1 MKMNELI
8 ILIVIGL
15 ITGMMGG
22 MFGVGG
28 GIIVIPALIFFF
40 GMSQHQAQGTSTAFM
55 LLPVGLLAFMNYYK
69 AGHINLKYAGIL
81 AVTFFI
87 GGYFG
92 SKLAIHIPDTALKKI
107 FAVFIIL
114 AGLKMLWGK

>member
-1 MKMNELI
+1 MKMNEI
-8 ILIVIGL
+8 ILLIVIGL

-28 GIIVIPALIFFF
+28 GIVVIPALIFFF
-40 GMSQHQAQGTSTAFM
+40 GMTQHQAQGTSTAFM

-69 AGHINLKYAGIL
+69 AGHINIKFAAIL
-81 AVTFFI
+81 AVTFFV
-87 GGYFG
+87 GSYFG
-92 SKLAIHIPDTALKKI
+92 SKFAINLSDTVLKKI

-114 AGLKMLWGK
+114 AGLKMLIWK

>member
-1 MKMNELI
+1 MAINDII

-15 ITGMMGG
+15 VTGVFGG

-28 GIIVIPALIFFF
+28 GIIIIPALVFFF
-40 GMSQHQAQGTSTAFM
+40 GFTQQQAQGTSTAFM

-69 AGHINLKYAGIL
+69 AGQINIKYAAIL

-92 SKLAIHIPDTALKKI
+92 SKLAISISDTVLKKI
-107 FAVFIIL
+107 FAAFIVLVGI
-114 AGLKMLWGK
+114 KMFFGK